1 MFWCKNSYSQSFS
14 ARSLNADMQNLY
26 NAYLQDFKN
35 IWGKRKE
42 ATATEIV
49 YHSNYRVTGSIDRT
63 NFVIYNRL
71 DRTFAFTAVMD
82 SNFVK
87 AAALNE
93 AFKQIQLPVGKVKMV
108 DQTLPALSA
117 YEVADR
123 DTAPFKAKRL
133 MIIVTN
139 AADNLCMENGRHF
152 SFKIIPVVGN
162 EDK

>member
-1 MFWCKNSYSQSFS
+1 
-14 ARSLNADMQNLY
+14 MQNLY

>member
-1 MFWCKNSYSQSFS
+1 MH
-14 ARSLNADMQNLY
+14 NLY

-63 NFVIYNRL
+63 NFVVYNRL
-71 DRTFAFTAVMD
+71 DGTFAFTAVMD
-82 SNFVK
+82 SSFVK
-87 AAALNE
+87 SDALNE

-108 DQTLPALSA
+108 DQPLPTLCA

-123 DTAPFKAKRL
+123 NSAPFKAKRL
-133 MIIVTN
+133 MIMVTN
-139 AADNLCMENGRHF
+139 AANNLCMENGRHF
-152 SFKIIPVVGN
+152 SFKIIPVIGN

>member
-1 MFWCKNSYSQSFS
+1 MH
-14 ARSLNADMQNLY
+14 NLY

-49 YHSNYRVTGSIDRT
+49 YHSNYKVTGSVNQT
-63 NFVIYNRL
+63 NFIIYNRL
-71 DRTFAFTAVMD
+71 DRTFSFTAVMD

-87 AAALNE
+87 AEALND
-93 AFKQIQLPVGKVKMV
+93 AFKKVQLPVGKFREVE
-108 DQTLPALSA
+108 DTLPDLCA

-123 DTAPFKAKRL
+123 KSAPFKAKRL
-133 MIIVTN
+133 MVIVTN
-139 AADNLCMENGRHF
+139 ASDNLSTENGREYT
-152 SFKIIPVVGN
+152 FKIVPVIGN

>member
-1 MFWCKNSYSQSFS
+1 
-14 ARSLNADMQNLY
+14 MQNLY

-63 NFVIYNRL
+63 NFVIYNRQ

-82 SNFVK
+82 SSFVK
-87 AAALNE
+87 AAALND
-93 AFKQIQLPVGKVKMV
+93 AFKRVQLPVGKIKEVN
-108 DQTLPALSA
+108 DSLPELSA

-123 DTAPFKAKRL
+123 NSAPFKAKRL

-152 SFKIIPVVGN
+152 SFKIVPVIGN